1 MWHESVPEAELESAH
16 QNYLTPQKGSG
27 GLKGGAAVS
36 GLAKAADTEIAQNLV
51 KT

>member
-27 GLKGGAAVS
+27 GLKGGRGRLSVVWHKQ
-36 GLAKAADTEIAQNLV
+36 LIQK
-51 KT
+51 